1 MTMRT
6 DKKDNQDKDDQDV
19 TGLLLKWRQGDKTA
33 LDALIPLVYREL
45 RGVAG
50 ARLRGERAGC
60 SLQTTALVH
69 ETYLRLVDLHRLTV
83 ENRTHF
89 FAIAARL
96 MRQILVD
103 QARRSQAEK
112 RGGGLTMVTIEA
124 ASPASA
130 PNIVD
135 VLALDQALEEL
146 ASMDERPSGFSL
158 LEPLNDEWELVQGGT
173 VAIADRGTV
182 ALDFAIVARVNP
194 AGWLRRG
201 PHDPRGIPPGQPA
214 TRGSGIRFCVS
225 GPFPDTLPDLSDPS
239 KTVVTTIE
247 GIINGVVVSF
257 QRLEPHG
264 PSRDVGIWENPQRAV
279 PLYPE

>member
-1 MTMRT
+1 MTIL
-6 DKKDNQDKDDQDV
+6 KDDQDRDDHDV
-19 TGLLLKWRQGDKTA
+19 TGLLIKWGQGDKAA

-69 ETYLRLVDLHRLTV
+69 ETYLRLVDLHRLTI

-135 VLALDQALEEL
+135 VLVLDQALEEL
-146 ASMDERPSGFSL
+146 ASMDERLCRVVELKFFGGL
-158 LEPLNDEWELVQGGT
+158 TIDETAE
-173 VAIADRGTV
+173 
-182 ALDFAIVARVNP
+182 ALDVSSATVERDWAAAR
-194 AGWLRRG
+194 AWLYERMML
-201 PHDPRGIPPGQPA
+201 PR
-214 TRGSGIRFCVS
+214 T
-225 GPFPDTLPDLSDPS
+225 
-239 KTVVTTIE
+239 
-247 GIINGVVVSF
+247 
-257 QRLEPHG
+257 
-264 PSRDVGIWENPQRAV
+264 
-279 PLYPE
+279 